1 MTTRRILILTLA
13 MLLAFSFTF
22 ATAAFANAPQVSV
35 TVDGARVTFA
45 DQQPVIVDGRTLVP
59 INSVFEH
66 MGYEVDWDAY
76 AEEVTITNGEYTVVL
91 TVGSSTFTTNG
102 ASRSLDVPVQLIG
115 DRTMLPVR
123 AVLESIGYHVYWD
136 HANRTVMILSVSAM
150 DLLVKSQDAMQE
162 VGEFES
168 VFETRMYV
176 EEGGQTV
183 SMLVT
188 GEMTSFANPL
198 KVKQVIETVLSD
210 GIDTMETKMEIYMIH
225 EGDYIKMYMYS
236 EGEWS
241 RLTMPFSQELL
252 EEMMRLPTADL
263 VAELF
268 DDVQIVGTE
277 RISGIDTWKINYTM
291 NMAGS
296 IAIIEGMMQGMDEL
310 AELLTEDMFAGMDD
324 ITATMWI
331 AKDGFYQVK
340 MVVDM
345 TDILAAMMEGLGA
358 TVSNVLVSITS
369 SNFGNATP
377 FELPA
382 GAADAVEIELPQ

>member
-22 ATAAFANAPQVSV
+22 ATVAFANTPQVSV
-35 TVDGARVTFA
+35 TVDGERVVFE

-59 INSVFEH
+59 VRGVFEH
-66 MGYEVDWDAY
+66 VGFEVDWDYDERVATLTSDDY
-76 AEEVTITNGEYTVVL
+76 EVIIPA
-91 TVGSSTFTTNG
+91 GSATFTTNG
-102 ASRSLDVPVQLIG
+102 VSHTLDVPAQIIG
-115 DRTMLPVR
+115 NRTMLPIR
-123 AVLESIGYHVYWD
+123 AVLESVGYNVYWD
-136 HANRTVMILSVSAM
+136 HANRTVIVLSMSAM
-150 DLLVKSQDAMQE
+150 ELLVKSQDAMQE

-176 EEGGQTV
+176 EEDGQTV
-183 SMLVT
+183 SIVVT

-210 GIDTMETKMEIYMIH
+210 GTDTMETKMEMYMIH
-225 EGDYIKMYMYS
+225 EGDYIKIYMYA
-236 EGEWS
+236 EGDWS

-263 VAELF
+263 VAEIF

-277 RISGIDTWKINYTM
+277 RISGIDTWKVNYTM

-296 IAIIEGMMQGMDEL
+296 IAIIEGLMQGLDEL

-345 TDILAAMMEGLGA
+345 TDILAAMMEALGA

-369 SNFGNATP
+369 FNFGNATP
-377 FELPA
+377 FTLPA
-382 GAADAVEIELPQ
+382 GAADAVEIELP